1 MNIPSLLQTKI
12 PGFPSKGI
20 PDCTAREVISAVIV
34 IFAGKLLNC
43 GKYDTMKKIAFVFLA
58 AALTACASL
67 ASGPHGSSGGSLKKE
82 YTVALPATG
91 DNGLAGK
98 ERKREADGFIYDVSE
113 PQMTFYIPKK
123 GIGKMVVI
131 CPGGGYAGVSML
143 NEGDWAARWLAER
156 GFASCV
162 LKYRMPNGHY
172 DIPLADVQ
180 TALRYCRKNFRM
192 KQIGIMGFSAGGHLA
207 ASASTLFTDK
217 ATRPDFS
224 ILFYPVISMADE
236 ITHRGSKKNLL
247 REAVSDAELVKR
259 FSLEKQV
266 SADTPPTF
274 ITLCA
279 TDKVVPQENSIRYN
293 DALKAHGVPC
303 EMVVFPEGP
312 HGFGF
317 REGEA
322 DTIKPYRQQL
332 YDALDK
338 WLSRL

>member
-1 MNIPSLLQTKI
+1 MEQSLTDVTMPKTFQGDTLVTSNLRWWCSGFFPGTAWYAYKLGGDTKELALRQTAKMLDVDI
-12 PGFPSKGI
+12 LSDHHDIGFQVM
-20 PDCTAREVISAVIV
+20 CSAGLAWKETGDSLYLKTIR
-34 IFAGKLLNC
+34 
-43 GKYDTMKKIAFVFLA
+43 A
-58 AALTACASL
+58 AA
-67 ASGPHGSSGGSLKKE
+67 
-82 YTVALPATG
+82 
-91 DNGLAGK
+91 
-98 ERKREADGFIYDVSE
+98 I
-113 PQMTFYIPKK
+113 
-123 GIGKMVVI
+123 
-131 CPGGGYAGVSML
+131 
-143 NEGDWAARWLAER
+143 
-156 GFASCV
+156 
-162 LKYRMPNGHY
+162 
-172 DIPLADVQ
+172 
-180 TALRYCRKNFRM
+180 
-192 KQIGIMGFSAGGHLA
+192 A

-247 REAVSDAELVKR
+247 REAVSDPELVER